1 MRVELGVL
9 MASLLFFVLAFTVVA
24 LAHGLSIAM
33 VTAFDLAV
41 FSSVL
46 LIYGFRQERQYE
58 KTYLVFWGLA
68 LALVAATILVSAYCG
83 SLYGLAVLLAGFGG
97 LVLYVGTRK
106 S

>member
-1 MRVELGVL
+1 MRVGLGAL

-24 LAHGLSIAM
+24 LAHGLSAAV
-33 VTAFDLAV
+33 VTAFDLAA

-46 LIYGFRQERQYE
+46 LIYGFRQGKQYE

-68 LALVAATILVSAYCG
+68 LALVAAVILVSAYYG
-83 SLYGLAVLLAGFGG
+83 SLHGLAVLLAGFGG
-97 LVLYVGTRK
+97 LVLYVGARK

>member
-1 MRVELGVL
+1 MRVGLGAL
-9 MASLLFFVLAFTVVA
+9 IASLLFFMLAFTVVA
-24 LAHGLSIAM
+24 LAHGLSAAE

-46 LIYGFRQERQYE
+46 LIYGFRQGKQYE
-58 KTYLVFWGLA
+58 KMYLVFWGFA
-68 LALVAATILVSAYCG
+68 LALIAAAILVSAYYG